1 MIRSSPTK
9 SWLNKQASSINYHFI
24 RGAQITFV
32 PIFLTFARYMRFS
45 HFLSLLFVTLIAFGC
60 KSEFETIRTSGDP
73 ARWLAK
79 AGDYYE
85 QEEYQRAQTLYELTI
100 GPYRGKAEAEE
111 IAYLYAY
118 TYYYTNQYVL
128 ASYYFKNFATTYGG
142 SPLKEEAD
150 FMSAYSNYELSP
162 VYRLDQ
168 SYSVKAIEGF
178 EEFANRYPNSERVSE
193 SNLLIDEMRA
203 KMEKKDFESAKL
215 YIDISRFESAQ
226 RSFENVLKDYP
237 ETARAEEIRFLMA
250 QSQYE
255 YARQSYVTRQ
265 PERFEKAAEL
275 ITSFLERYED
285 SEYRTELQET
295 LTKSQAK
302 LKELENVRYQSTG
315 SRP

>member
-1 MIRSSPTK
+1 MK
-9 SWLNKQASSINYHFI
+9 
-24 RGAQITFV
+24 
-32 PIFLTFARYMRFS
+32 FS
-45 HFLSLLFVTLIAFGC
+45 HFLSLIFVALIAFGC

-73 ARWLAK
+73 AMWLAK

-85 QEEYQRAQTLYELTI
+85 QEEFQRAQTLYELTI

-111 IAYLYAY
+111 IAYRYAY
-118 TYYYTNQYVL
+118 TYYYTKQYVL

-150 FMSAYSNYELSP
+150 FMAAYSNYELSP

-193 SNLLIDEMRA
+193 SNRLIDEMRA

-215 YIDISRFESAQ
+215 YVDLSRFESAQ
-226 RSFENVLKDYP
+226 RSFENVLKEYP
-237 ETARAEEIRFLMA
+237 ETARAEEIRYLMA

-265 PERFEKAAEL
+265 QERYDKAAKL
-275 ITSFLERYED
+275 TNSFLERYET
-285 SEYRTELQET
+285 SQYRAELQEI

-302 LKELENVRYQSTG
+302 LKELEHVRYQSTG